1 MAALGLGVDIR
12 SVGKAGARVIAA
24 AILAYALIRVLQ
36 LGCSEANAGIR
47 LRRLC
52 KPRAALTAISPPPRG
67 DGGAPVSE
75 TS

>member
-52 KPRAALTAISPPPRG
+52 EPRAALTPFPLPRVG
-67 DGGAPVSE
+67 MAARL
-75 TS
+75 